1 MADTDPFTIGSNNVI
16 PYSIDSTSSALTIP
30 SAGTPAGKVF
40 LVFDV
45 FIQTEADGDIQLKS
59 GTTTMTGP
67 IQFTAATTRERRW
80 TNAGYPVFR
89 GRASGD
95 DFIIANASSVQMNG
109 WVLLYEVETR

>member
-1 MADTDPFTIGSNNVI
+1 MADTDPFTIGANNVI
-16 PYSIDSTSSALTIP
+16 PYAIDSTANPLTIP
-30 SAGTPAGKVF
+30 STGTPAGKVF
-40 LVFDV
+40 LILDL

-59 GTTTMTGP
+59 GTTPMTGT
-67 IQFTAATTRERRW
+67 ILFSSATTRERRW

-95 DFIIANASSVQMNG
+95 DFIIANPSSVQMNG